1 MGLKETLNH
10 MAYANIIISLGSVG
24 TMLLTTSLL
33 SLAAGPAMYFIMFAV
48 TFFVYSANRLTDM
61 KEDAINNPERTAI
74 VRRRARLFLAMSLV
88 LLALGLGLAL
98 RHSVATLLAAL
109 LPVVFVLVYSMRW
122 LPQSL
127 SSHGR
132 LKEVFLVK
140 NVVVSAGWAVLP
152 FYVGIYTGSLAP
164 AIVFLSAFVFLR
176 IFIGVTVFDIRDIHG
191 DSIHN
196 IETLPVRAGIGR
208 SKRVITG
215 LNVLSLLIL
224 FTGVL
229 LDSVPPRATVVG
241 AFALMMGILYVR
253 LLSSGC
259 DLKFLCN
266 VIVDGEY
273 VLLGVV
279 ALLVSSVA

>member
-1 MGLKETLNH
+1 
-10 MAYANIIISLGSVG
+10 
-24 TMLLTTSLL
+24 
-33 SLAAGPAMYFIMFAV
+33 
-48 TFFVYSANRLTDM
+48 
-61 KEDAINNPERTAI
+61 
-74 VRRRARLFLAMSLV
+74 
-88 LLALGLGLAL
+88 
-98 RHSVATLLAAL
+98 
-109 LPVVFVLVYSMRW
+109 
-122 LPQSL
+122 
-127 SSHGR
+127 
-132 LKEVFLVK
+132 
-140 NVVVSAGWAVLP
+140 VVSAGWAVLP
-152 FYVGIYTGSLAP
+152 FYVAVYTESFAP
-164 AIVFLSAFVFLR
+164 AIIFLSAFVFLR